1 MTEHALPAKT
11 PKESSTASNAPIPR
25 KSEWSAPM
33 ALMLGLVVI
42 GLPLLAWLTD
52 LALLD
57 TATTLARI
65 EAIIRHAEGQQ

>member
-1 MTEHALPAKT
+1 
-11 PKESSTASNAPIPR
+11 
-25 KSEWSAPM
+25 M